1 MPFLAQHA
9 NEELQSEM
17 ASEREVSEE
26 PASSYDEA
34 EIVSGLDDEDG
45 QS

>member
-1 MPFLAQHA
+1 
-9 NEELQSEM
+9 M
-17 ASEREVSEE
+17 ASEHEISEE

-34 EIVSGLDDEDG
+34 EIVSGPDDEEG